1 MALHLSL
8 FSLPRVQDGEQ
19 QAAFPLIKP
28 TFLLVFLALR
38 GEWVS
43 REELTRLLRGA
54 DDEGASLGSLRLLLT
69 RARRLESGGFML
81 AGGLEAQ
88 PRRVRWQVASD
99 VKLFRQSLVQRRW
112 AEATSLYAA
121 PLLHGLPTVNL
132 PGVQEWL
139 DGERAALHG
148 LWLAAVSGHEQALLE
163 SGNVDEA
170 ARLLRR
176 ALTFD
181 PLSEETLQRFVR
193 ASVQAGRREEA
204 LHAAE
209 RFTARLQSD
218 LGLTPTPATLT
229 LIEMVRQAGPSSA
242 PAPPSGGQGIGKQG
256 MGGQVAQ
263 SRAAALQP
271 ALIGRGAE
279 RRSLLAQTQNVV
291 LLSGEPGVGKTRL
304 LSELWPPDTWIR
316 GAWIRCAEGL
326 EHLPYFPVLN
336 AVRARLQDL
345 PDLGAYASDLAR
357 FLPEITAA
365 PSGQEADH
373 DSHRVRLFE
382 AFGRAIGVLQAAG
395 TGGAAQ
401 TLVIDDLQWADAG
414 TLEWLRFLAQR
425 GARVQ
430 GAFRSGEVG
439 EALRQTLSALGTN
452 LKVVTLGPL
461 TKPEVVQLA
470 RAAAPMQEASGLAGA
485 TVLARASGPFFDWLH
500 RSSGGNP
507 LFVLEW
513 LRARQHGTSA
523 GPQPSEPDPGPLD
536 IRQLDI
542 RQLDARQ
549 LETLRPPP
557 ALSELALRRIAG
569 LGAED
574 RRVLDVASVLGSAL
588 TPARL
593 ARVLE
598 LSEWEVSAALT
609 QAAERG
615 LLRGEAFAHDLF
627 RHALYGELPEVH
639 RRFLHGRVARAL
651 EGDLDDLLLAEH
663 AHLANDQA
671 AAARLW
677 FRVARFSYGA
687 GRGFEDEAS
696 ALYRR
701 VLTLGVR
708 PPEWYQACAFLA
720 VRERVAGRADEARA
734 LIETVVRESSDALA
748 RAIARAEGAYLAYL
762 EGDMAQASELAQL
775 AAQEA
780 APLDDS
786 VLARDIL
793 LMQANIAHYRGE
805 YDLALEIARGVVR
818 QQRQEALSHSRC
830 NWLSTLAAN
839 LCAVGQY
846 GEALDHYREQL
857 EAARH
862 LGLRAQQVTASSDI
876 IATLHDL
883 GRIQE
888 GVPLAE
894 AALEL
899 GQYNDTFPLRY
910 HLALAYS
917 RAGRGPAALEQL
929 EQVMNS
935 HSVNMRA
942 HGLALLAEVHSSLGA
957 REATQAALE
966 DGLTLAEG
974 CDILTARAVVV
985 IAVLQF
991 AAAPLLVRA
1000 APLVAELR
1008 TRALPAYLQ
1017 GDFVSALAVHE
1028 GSAAREG
1035 VVQPGPA

>member
-8 FSLPRVQDGEQ
+8 FGLPRVQDGEQ

-54 DDEGASLGSLRLLLT
+54 DDEPASLGSLRLLLT
-69 RARRLESGGFML
+69 RARRLESGGVLL

-99 VKLFRQSLVQRRW
+99 VKLFRQSLAQRRW
-112 AEATSLYAA
+112 AEATDLYAA

-139 DGERAALHG
+139 DGERAALHD

-163 SGNVDEA
+163 SGRVDEA

-176 ALTFD
+176 ALTVD
-181 PLSEETLQRFVR
+181 PLSEETLQRYVQ
-193 ASVQAGRREEA
+193 ASLQAGRREEA

-218 LGLTPTPATLT
+218 LGLTPTPTTLA
-229 LIEMVRQAGPSSA
+229 LIEVVRQAGPGRT
-242 PAPPSGGQGIGKQG
+242 PAPPSGSQASEGQDAGRQG
-256 MGGQVAQ
+256 TGSQPTRDGAAQ
-263 SRAAALQP
+263 RQP

-279 RRSLLAQTQNVV
+279 RRSLLAATRTHAVV

-304 LSELWPPDTWIR
+304 LSELWPR
-316 GAWIRCAEGL
+316 AAWIRCTEGL

-336 AVRARLQDL
+336 ALRARLQDL

-357 FLPEITAA
+357 FLPEIAAA
-365 PSGQEADH
+365 PSGQETGD

-382 AFGRAIGVLQAAG
+382 AFGRAFGVVQATG
-395 TGGAAQ
+395 TGGEAQ

-430 GAFRSGEVG
+430 GAFRAGEVG
-439 EALRQTLSALGTN
+439 EALRQTLSALSTN
-452 LKVVTLGPL
+452 LKVVALGPL
-461 TKPEVVQLA
+461 TKPEVAQLA
-470 RAAAPMQEASGLAGA
+470 RATAPMQEASGLAG
-485 TVLARASGPFFDWLH
+485 ASGPFFDWLH

-513 LRARQHGTSA
+513 LRALQHGGQG
-523 GPQPSEPDPGPLD
+523 GPQPAG
-536 IRQLDI
+536 
-542 RQLDARQ
+542 QLDAEQ

-569 LGAED
+569 LDAED
-574 RRVLDVASVLGSAL
+574 RRVLGVGSVLGSAL

-598 LSEWEVSAALT
+598 LSEWQVSAALT
-609 QAAERG
+609 RAAERG
-615 LLRGEAFAHDLF
+615 LLRAEAFAHDLF
-627 RHALYGELPEVH
+627 RHALYGELSEAQ

-663 AHLANDQA
+663 AYLAGDQA

-677 FRVARFSYGA
+677 FRVARFSFGA
-687 GRGFEDEAS
+687 GHGFEDEAS

-720 VRERVAGRADEARA
+720 VRERVANRAGEARA

-748 RAIARAEGAYLAYL
+748 RAMARAEGANLAYL
-762 EGDMAQASELAQL
+762 EGDMVQASELAQL

-805 YDLALEIARGVVR
+805 YDLALEIARGVVQ
-818 QQRQEALSHSRC
+818 QQRQEALSHSGC

-846 GEALDHYREQL
+846 GEALGHYHEQL

-894 AALEL
+894 AALDL

-929 EQVMNS
+929 REVMNS

-942 HGLALLAEVHSSLGA
+942 HGLALLAEVHSKSF
-957 REATQAALE
+957 QA
-966 DGLTLAEG
+966 G
-974 CDILTARAVVV
+974 CIGVLNSARA
-985 IAVLQF
+985 
-991 AAAPLLVRA
+991 
-1000 APLVAELR
+1000 
-1008 TRALPAYLQ
+1008 
-1017 GDFVSALAVHE
+1017 
-1028 GSAAREG
+1028 GSYW
-1035 VVQPGPA
+1035 